1 MINPLTVD
9 NFPALFISAPLD
21 VVSDFMIAPTIS
33 YLFWLVLTGVLSSIA
48 STDDL
53 LFSDLNWCYL
63 TIKESPAVTQYVVSV
78 LLSPRLCSLR
88 KHVRA
93 IYCNISRL

>member
-1 MINPLTVD
+1 MINPITVD

-33 YLFWLVLTGVLSSIA
+33 YYVWLVLTEVLSSVA

-53 LFSDLNWCYL
+53 L
-63 TIKESPAVTQYVVSV
+63 V
-78 LLSPRLCSLR
+78 LDSTG
-88 KHVRA
+88 V
-93 IYCNISRL
+93 N